1 MKTKTF
7 LLAILTL
14 VIGVIIGALGVGRF
28 TMHKIHRAMDLGT
41 ERGFMNHAFE
51 SLELEEGL
59 RDSVQLI
66 MRDFAKSNHHL
77 HQELDK
83 SIHEAHIQLQEDLSV
98 YLSEDQLEDLR
109 KRMRFNR
116 KGPKIRLQHR
126 RKNNQKQRRP

>member
-1 MKTKTF
+1 MKTKTL

-28 TMHKIHRAMDLGT
+28 TMHKIHRAMDMHT
-41 ERGFMNHAFE
+41 ERGFMDHNFE
-51 SLELEEGL
+51 SLDIAPEL

-66 MRDFAKSNHHL
+66 MRDFAKSNHQL

-83 SIHEAHIQLQEDLSV
+83 SIHEAHVQLEKDLSL
-98 YLSEDQLEDLR
+98 YLYEDQLEDLR

-116 KGPKIRLQHR
+116 KGPKRRLEHR
-126 RKNNQKQRRP
+126 RKNNQKHRRP